1 MRDRSIITSLALSLA
16 LGVAFTTAGSFL
28 IVAPAEARSPSP
40 PPRSAAPPTAR
51 SPSPGTSARSGARS
65 AQAQPR
71 RPATAPAQAGANRAR
86 ATERSSQ
93 ARSATGDT
101 RRQAVN
107 LGSTS
112 PLNWSTWNQA
122 TRPATTAAAAPQ
134 RTRQSGSG
142 RTVAFREHRSTA
154 ASATTARPG
163 PTPSVYRSAP
173 TQRRAVA
180 NQERT
185 TQRTNSGRAAVGDG
199 RRNAVNLGTASPAS
213 TWSGWNRAVNT
224 LQPAATASRT
234 RQSGGGRQVTFRESR
249 ASVELTRLRRD
260 AAGNVINP

>member
-1 MRDRSIITSLALSLA
+1 MRTHSSMTSLALSLV
-16 LGVAFTTAGSFL
+16 LGVVFSTVGNL
-28 IVAPAEARSPSP
+28 VVIQPAEARSPSP
-40 PPRSAAPPTAR
+40 PPRSAAPPPARSTAPSTSARPGAR
-51 SPSPGTSARSGARS
+51 SP
-65 AQAQPR
+65 QAQPR
-71 RPATAPAQAGANRAR
+71 RQGTAPAQAGANRTR
-86 ATERSSQ
+86 VSERSGQ
-93 ARSATGDT
+93 ARSATGDS
-101 RRQAVN
+101 RRRAVN

-122 TRPATTAAAAPQ
+122 TRPTTSASPAPQ

-154 ASATTARPG
+154 ASAGTARPG
-163 PTPSVYRSAP
+163 PAPSVYRSAP

-180 NQERT
+180 NEARA

-199 RRNAVNLGTASPAS
+199 RRNAVNLGTASPVN

-224 LQPAATASRT
+224 LAPPATAART
-234 RQSGGGRQVTFRESR
+234 RQSGSGRQVTFRESR

-260 AAGNVINP
+260 AAGNIINP